1 MFNSIR
7 QNQPNLVRP
16 IVEYNSDIGLDAP
29 FKTFDTVGRV
39 QKKRL
44 PGLHNYSYEDRLC
57 HLNLPSLTKTSEDRF
72 VLVLQIIFWS
82 R

>member
-39 QKKRL
+39 QKRDY
-44 PGLHNYSYEDRLC
+44 PAYTTIATRTVYV
-57 HLNLPSLTKTSEDRF
+57 T
-72 VLVLQIIFWS
+72 
-82 R
+82 